1 MVKVVYRV
9 GDLDKYKRKADSM
22 YQMFGR
28 STGYFGTGYYFC
40 TKPENCCTMT
50 RENDPLYKL
59 TLKDGIK
66 LFRGDRTAHEF
77 LKKFNNYM
85 INYPLL
91 CNNKD
96 LIDKEK
102 DFARKAESFY
112 TEHFLIG
119 SSIKTMF
126 EAWGDD
132 YDGWEDYFQK
142 DWNIKD
148 LTKKAKAVP
157 GLEEFANILESEN
170 PNFERLDEIQKENPN
185 LFDYEYISSMK
196 SLMYDVLELLPI
208 HLNTNTATI
217 KMAADHI
224 YETYESFYENGRLR
238 QDPKLAEDDS
248 FPTMLLRIL
257 GYDGVWP
264 SMDCDN
270 TAYGGVIFDLEN
282 FTYERIAD
290 HAKDY
295 TRKTESKK
303 KINEA
308 SENCYTAYHIGP
320 NLFADFDLEH
330 IGDGFNTQLKG
341 WGLYFTLDKDVIEYY
356 RAQLE
361 DCEGPDYEW
370 YLYEVEIEK
379 DHIENEY
386 DKDGWELYAQLV
398 NELGSE
404 KKASKSMVEDN
415 GIDGIKYYDEEDGNS
430 LLIFNPKIIHI
441 KKTKP
446 ITAYGKV
453 FEEKRK

>member
-1 MVKVVYRV
+1 MSLTVYRV

-50 RENDPLYKL
+50 RENEPLYKL

-85 INYPLL
+85 INYPLI

-96 LIDKEK
+96 LVDKEK
-102 DFARKAESFY
+102 DFARSAESFY

-126 EAWGDD
+126 EAWRDD
-132 YDGWEDYFQK
+132 YDSWRDYFQR
-142 DWNIKD
+142 DWSIKD
-148 LTKKAKAVP
+148 LAKKAKAVP

-170 PNFERLDEIQKENPN
+170 PNFERLDEIQKENLD
-185 LFDYEYISSMK
+185 LFNYEYISGMK
-196 SLMYDVLELLPI
+196 SLMYAILEFLPI
-208 HLNTNTATI
+208 HLNTDTATI

-224 YETYESFYENGRLR
+224 YETYESFYENGRLK

-264 SMDCDN
+264 SVDCDN

-295 TRKTESKK
+295 IKQGLKESEQVVVSKETGAK
-303 KINEA
+303 YTQEELDNEA
-308 SENCYTAYHIGP
+308 R
-320 NLFADFDLEH
+320 NLIESPYNNLQDDDFEWLHTSPE
-330 IGDGFNTQLKG
+330 K
-341 WGLYFTLDKDVIEYY
+341 IEYWWDQTY
-356 RAQLE
+356 EMEILE
-361 DCEGPDYEW
+361 RS
-370 YLYEVEIEK
+370 LY
-379 DHIENEY
+379 D
-386 DKDGWELYAQLV
+386 
-398 NELGSE
+398 
-404 KKASKSMVEDN
+404 
-415 GIDGIKYYDEEDGNS
+415 
-430 LLIFNPKIIHI
+430 
-441 KKTKP
+441 
-446 ITAYGKV
+446 
-453 FEEKRK
+453 

>member
-1 MVKVVYRV
+1 MKQKPLLNLKSRGFILAKIVYRV
-9 GDLDKYKRKADSM
+9 GDLDKYKRKADTM

-40 TKPENCCTMT
+40 TKPENCCTGT

-66 LFRGDRTAHEF
+66 LFRGDQTAHEF

-96 LIDKEK
+96 LVDKEK
-102 DFARKAESFY
+102 DFARSAESFY
-112 TEHFLIG
+112 TERFLIG

-132 YDGWEDYFQK
+132 YAGWTDYFQR
-142 DWNIKD
+142 DWSIKN
-148 LTKKAKAVP
+148 LAKKAEAVP
-157 GLEEFANILESEN
+157 GLEEFANILKSEN
-170 PNFERLDEIQKENPN
+170 PNFERLDEIQKENPD
-185 LFDYEYISSMK
+185 LFDYEYISGRK

-208 HLNTNTATI
+208 HLDTNTATV

-224 YETYESFYENGRLR
+224 YETYESFYKNGRLK
-238 QDPKLAEDDS
+238 QDPKLAKDDS

-264 SMDCDN
+264 SEECDN

-295 TRKTESKK
+295 
-303 KINEA
+303 I
-308 SENCYTAYHIGP
+308 
-320 NLFADFDLEH
+320 
-330 IGDGFNTQLKG
+330 
-341 WGLYFTLDKDVIEYY
+341 
-356 RAQLE
+356 
-361 DCEGPDYEW
+361 
-370 YLYEVEIEK
+370 
-379 DHIENEY
+379 
-386 DKDGWELYAQLV
+386 
-398 NELGSE
+398 
-404 KKASKSMVEDN
+404 
-415 GIDGIKYYDEEDGNS
+415 
-430 LLIFNPKIIHI
+430 
-441 KKTKP
+441 
-446 ITAYGKV
+446 
-453 FEEKRK
+453 